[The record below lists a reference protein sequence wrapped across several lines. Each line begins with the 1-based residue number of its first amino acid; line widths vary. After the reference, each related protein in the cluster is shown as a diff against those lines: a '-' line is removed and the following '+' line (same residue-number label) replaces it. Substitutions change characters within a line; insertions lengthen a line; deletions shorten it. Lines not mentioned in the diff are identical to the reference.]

1 MFFGVDCSS
10 LAIHGVIIDGNENLV
25 SLHKWGSKEKEFVY
39 RFPEMLVGFYREFS
53 RIKEVHFAAIETAI
67 FIQNPKTTI
76 AIANVIGAVWAFLL
90 SKRIEVTIIDNKHW
104 KKIILGKGN
113 ASKEDIRNFAKDK
126 WGDVFPEQDYADA
139 ACIALWSKRR
149 ITNG

>member
-10 LAIHGVIIDGNENLV
+10 LAIHGVIIDDNENLV

>member
-10 LAIHGVIIDGNENLV
+10 LAIHGVIIDDNENLV

-53 RIKEVHFAAIETAI
+53 RIKEVHFAAIEAAI

>member
-10 LAIHGVIIDGNENLV
+10 LAIHGVIIDDNENLV

-53 RIKEVHFAAIETAI
+53 RIKEVHFAAIETAF